1 MYIYFVPTK
10 RLTKKQLATKRRS
23 WITNAILKS
32 MRERDKIYRRFI
44 KEKSIAIKMTIHE
57 QYKTYHNQIVE
68 LTKASKSNYFQKFF
82 YENKENSQNM
92 WKGINE
98 LIGKSNEKRNPEIH
112 FQYCE

>member
-1 MYIYFVPTK
+1 
-10 RLTKKQLATKRRS
+10 
-23 WITNAILKS
+23 
-32 MRERDKIYRRFI
+32 
-44 KEKSIAIKMTIHE
+44 MTIHE

-112 FQYCE
+112 FQYCEWADKWLENCVRNITNILLIHLII